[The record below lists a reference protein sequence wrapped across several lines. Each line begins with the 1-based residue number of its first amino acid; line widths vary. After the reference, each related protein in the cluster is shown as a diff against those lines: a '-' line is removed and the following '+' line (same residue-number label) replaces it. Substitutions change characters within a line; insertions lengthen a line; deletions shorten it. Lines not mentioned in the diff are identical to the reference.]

1 MYMVSKNLSVSLS
14 VHTFNN
20 NYLRTG
26 KTEWAKKIVKSMAKS
41 LVSIFF
47 LQKEAGR
54 IGAEAKT
61 ATLSNYAIFT
71 TYPICNKKYVFS
83 KECIK

>member
-14 VHTFNN
+14 VHKFNN

-26 KTEWAKKIVKSMAKS
+26 KTEWAKKNCEIYGKIPC
-41 LVSIFF
+41 LYFF

-61 ATLSNYAIFT
+61 ATLNNYAIFT

>member
-14 VHTFNN
+14 VHKFNN

-47 LQKEAGR
+47 FRKRPVGLELRPKQQH
-54 IGAEAKT
+54 
-61 ATLSNYAIFT
+61 
-71 TYPICNKKYVFS
+71 
-83 KECIK
+83 